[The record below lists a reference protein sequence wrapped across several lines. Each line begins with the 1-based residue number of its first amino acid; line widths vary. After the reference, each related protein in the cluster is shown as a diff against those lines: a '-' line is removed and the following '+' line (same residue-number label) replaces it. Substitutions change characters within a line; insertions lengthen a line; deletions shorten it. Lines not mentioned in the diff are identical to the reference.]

1 MFGCLGRLVV
11 VLVLL
16 AAGAVAWLTRDRW
29 LGRPATNAPSRAV
42 SEWAPVKESGA
53 GNAERALH
61 SLGSPGGPVYVNV
74 DAPDLLAY
82 AVASLAGVLPPSVK
96 DVQARVVGD
105 RVYVRGLVTVSE
117 LGGAKVLGPL
127 AAMLPARDTL
137 EIGGTVDVVRPGL
150 AQLHVL
156 EMRAGALSIPSQ
168 LIPRLVHEFRRG
180 APPAGLAADALAVPL
195 PPNVGDVRIA
205 RGKITLYKVAP

>member
-1 MFGCLGRLVV
+1 MFGCLGRIVV

-16 AAGAVAWLTRDRW
+16 AAGSVAWLTRDRW
-29 LGRPATNAPSRAV
+29 LGRPATNAPASAV
-42 SEWAPVKESGA
+42 SAWAPVKESGA
-53 GNAERALH
+53 ATATRALH
-61 SLGSPGGPVYVNV
+61 SLGSPGGPVFVNV

-82 AVASLAGVLPPSVK
+82 AMSSLAAVLPPSVK
-96 DVQARVVGD
+96 DLQARVVGD
-105 RVYVRGLVTVSE
+105 RVFVRGLVTVAE

-137 EIGGTVDVVRPGL
+137 EIGGTIDVLQPGL

-180 APPAGLAADALAVPL
+180 AQPAGLAADALAVPL

-205 RGKITLYKVAP
+205 RGTVTLYKVTP